1 LSSLFLG
8 VPCAETVSTL
18 TGITNQLLATLA
30 TKIID
35 HLLTERRLRYI
46 PGTEL
51 AMIYDALSEVDLA
64 FEWLN
69 RALPGRSM
77 NRQCLAIGN
86 RPSNSVLNGDSIR
99 ARIED
104 GYRPY
109 DLAAPS

>member
-1 LSSLFLG
+1 
-8 VPCAETVSTL
+8 
-18 TGITNQLLATLA
+18 
-30 TKIID
+30 
-35 HLLTERRLRYI
+35 
-46 PGTEL
+46 
-51 AMIYDALSEVDLA
+51 MIYDALSEMDLV

-109 DLAAPS
+109 DLAARLSGENIVGHCAWRAPWPSHLPLRWPNPPRKLPRLGQRGFQSCGAPSR